1 MNVDKVW
8 DPVYAPDYSPNL
20 YILAIGGP
28 HQNIDSHLKGARRKE
43 ERSPCDL
50 E

>member
-28 HQNIDSHLKGARRKE
+28 HRKCVWSSRGGQSILI
-43 ERSPCDL
+43 RSR
-50 E
+50 EY